1 MLWVENDRIEKV
13 KRCLGEC
20 MDWWKYGYG
29 ENQKIVELL
38 LPNEV
43 IVYRVVMYANPL
55 LIIQAIY
62 FTSKSQSVYYST
74 QGGGIYENI

>member
-13 KRCLGEC
+13 KRCLDEC

-29 ENQKIVELL
+29 ENQKTVELL

-55 LIIQAIY
+55 IWKLIFIQQNRY
-62 FTSKSQSVYYST
+62 FKT
-74 QGGGIYENI
+74 